1 MIPESQR
8 KEGENMPDIYT
19 PSWASQTRRMNK
31 GKTVMARLPDT
42 GDRYLSTPL
51 LEDEAY
57 G

>member
-1 MIPESQR
+1 MIPASQR

-19 PSWASQTRRMNK
+19 PSWASRVRRMNK

>member
-1 MIPESQR
+1 MIPASQR

-19 PSWASQTRRMNK
+19 PSWASQ
-31 GKTVMARLPDT
+31 ARLPDT